1 MEMQKCTS
9 EVMLNFIFP
18 YTLFRISHNGKNKEE
33 NAIIYKTLHSELQIE
48 THEPHKKPRENIG
61 SSEKSA
67 VGMNSGER
75 VTNVFFIQN

>member
-1 MEMQKCTS
+1 MST
-9 EVMLNFIFP
+9 
-18 YTLFRISHNGKNKEE
+18 GKNKEE

-67 VGMNSGER
+67 VSALR
-75 VTNVFFIQN
+75 RHPSCYFV